1 MKKNNPIPIKNN
13 RKIIP
18 QPTIHRLSICH
29 RCLEM
34 YSETEHGKRINTI
47 SSSDISEITG
57 INANQIRK
65 DLAYFGKFG
74 RRGIG
79 YPIKDL
85 ISSLKSILGSS
96 RRWDIVIIG
105 VGNLGEALLRYR
117 GFQNRGFVI
126 KAAFDISTSKIGKKV
141 NNIKIMHINQMEDYI
156 REHNIKIGIIT
167 VPVGSAQEVADRMI
181 AGGIVSILNFAPI
194 ALKYPSYV
202 KVNAIDISVELER
215 LLFYLAFNSRVS
227 D

>member
-1 MKKNNPIPIKNN
+1 
-13 RKIIP
+13 
-18 QPTIHRLSICH
+18 
-29 RCLEM
+29 M

-74 RRGIG
+74 KRGIG

-85 ISSLKSILGSS
+85 IFSLKSILGSS
-96 RRWDIVIIG
+96 RRWDIIIVG
-105 VGNLGEALLRYR
+105 VGSLGEALLRYK

-126 KAAFDISTSKIGKKV
+126 KAAFDTNNSKIGKKL
-141 NNIKIMHINQMEDYI
+141 NNVKIMHLNQVEDYI

-167 VPVGSAQEVADRMI
+167 VPVKSAQEVADRMI
-181 AGGIVSILNFAPI
+181 AGGIVSILNFAPT
-194 ALKYPSYV
+194 ALKYPASV
-202 KVNAIDISVELER
+202 KLNNIDISIELER
-215 LLFYLAFNSRVS
+215 PLFYLSSYNK
-227 D
+227 